1 MTGKGLPPI
10 LALSTVSFSTGV
22 SMSSTAK
29 RVQQSG
35 DILFGAHPIIECIK
49 AGKRRVLA
57 LYMTKPEPK
66 AWARVKP
73 YLSKYTP
80 PIQHVGR
87 DVLARMAG
95 CDDHMGIVAV
105 VSPFAYASKPITPQ
119 EKQRI
124 LLLDGV
130 QDVHNLGAIVR
141 SAYCAKF
148 DAVLVTKQCARMV
161 AGVFKASAG
170 LAEHMPIYLVASLAH
185 AVSEL
190 KGMGYGVYMTV
201 ADGGVDA
208 TTVSY
213 QTPLCL
219 VIGSEESGI
228 DAKVR
233 NQGIKVTLPQRDT
246 SSYNASVAAGIFLFL
261 TAFLK

>member
-1 MTGKGLPPI
+1 MRAT
-10 LALSTVSFSTGV
+10 T
-22 SMSSTAK
+22 K
-29 RVQQSG
+29 RIQQTG
-35 DILFGAHPIIECIK
+35 DILYGAHPIIECLK
-49 AGKRRVLA
+49 AGKRKILA

-66 AWARVKP
+66 GWARVKP
-73 YLSKYTP
+73 YLQKYTP
-80 PIQHVGR
+80 PIQYVSR

-95 CDDHMGIVAV
+95 CDDHMGILAFVT
-105 VSPFAYASKPITPQ
+105 PFSYATKPITVQ

-141 SAYCAKF
+141 SAYCTNF

-170 LAEHMPIYLVASLAH
+170 LAEHLPIYLISSVAH
-185 AVSEL
+185 TVKEL
-190 KGMGYGVYMTV
+190 KDMGYAVYMTV

-208 TTVSY
+208 TTVTY
-213 QTPLCL
+213 QAPLCV
-219 VIGSEESGI
+219 VIGSEERGI
-228 DAKVR
+228 DMSVR
-233 NQGIKVTLPQRDT
+233 SLGVKVTLPQRDT

-261 TAFLK
+261 TSFSSR